1 MKHSKK
7 TELELSRKYHE
18 VFDLYL
24 PGVCIHA
31 KSLKPWLTLCN
42 PMDHSS
48 AHGILQARI
57 LEWVAL
63 TFSRDLPS
71 PGIES
76 LISMSPALTGGFFT
90 TSATWE
96 AHLSGMFSQEAA
108 SRGSDLQITIS
119 FRKETEIS
127 KVLLL
132 LPDPQA
138 IIWFFVSTLLFS
150 WKRI

>member
-1 MKHSKK
+1 MKHRKK

-24 PGVCIHA
+24 PGVCMHA
-31 KSLKPWLTLCN
+31 KSLQPCLTLSN

-48 AHGILQARI
+48 VHGILQARI
-57 LEWVAL
+57 LEWVTL
-63 TFSRDLPS
+63 PFPRDLANS
-71 PGIES
+71 DIES
-76 LISMSPALTGGFFT
+76 LISFISCIGRWILYLWCHLGSPLLWYLF
-90 TSATWE
+90 
-96 AHLSGMFSQEAA
+96 L
-108 SRGSDLQITIS
+108 GSSFKRQWFAIS

-132 LPDPQA
+132 MPQPQV
-138 IIWFFVSTLLFS
+138 IIWSFVSTLLFS

>member
-76 LISMSPALTGGFFT
+76 LISY
-90 TSATWE
+90 
-96 AHLSGMFSQEAA
+96 
-108 SRGSDLQITIS
+108 
-119 FRKETEIS
+119 
-127 KVLLL
+127 
-132 LPDPQA
+132 
-138 IIWFFVSTLLFS
+138 VSCIDRWILYH
-150 WKRI
+150 